1 MNTHITRGMRM
12 TFPDSSIRRIGGRG
26 GHGAGL
32 KNTCRRAKA
41 SLKHRNSFYA
51 LAIIPIDLYFLC
63 TRT

>member
-12 TFPDSSIRRIGGRG
+12 TFPESSIRRVGGGDR
-26 GHGAGL
+26 AGL

-51 LAIIPIDLYFLC
+51 LAIIPIDLYFLY